1 MYTEIFKRIVWS
13 LMSGFESKFLIPC
26 ARFRSFLL
34 RKGKNNEVIHVTFD
48 NENLTSEQQKEVYT
62 SKSHWAL
69 YECQFHIITPQGK
82 FTYGDIPI
90 GYSYQLRYSCRK
102 DLTCPGAYIKD

>member
-1 MYTEIFKRIVWS
+1 M
-13 LMSGFESKFLIPC
+13 
-26 ARFRSFLL
+26 
-34 RKGKNNEVIHVTFD
+34 IHVTFD
-48 NENLTSEQQKEVYT
+48 NGNLTSEQQKEAYT
-62 SKSHWAL
+62 SKGHWAL
-69 YECQFHIITPQGK
+69 YESQFHIITPQGK